1 MLIRGERPSDE
12 SAIHDLTVRAFKP
25 MSYSDG
31 TEASI
36 IRLLRQSGHLTLSI
50 VAEDHGTIIGHVAFS
65 PVTIDGVHGGWFGLG
80 PIAVEPARQR
90 SGIGKALIF
99 KGLETLKERGAAGV
113 ALIGDPSVY
122 SCAGFERD
130 GTLHY
135 KDIDTRFVLRV
146 VFSGPVPKGELRF
159 ADAFERGSANEV

>member
-1 MLIRGERPSDE
+1 MLIRDERPSDE
-12 SAIHDLTVRAFKP
+12 AAIHDLTERAFKP

-36 IRLLRQSGHLTLSI
+36 IRLLRQSGQLTLSL
-50 VAEDHGTIIGHVAFS
+50 VAEDEETIIGHVAFS

-99 KGLETLKERGAAGV
+99 KGLEIFKERGAVGV

-122 SCAGFERD
+122 DCAGFESD
-130 GTLHY
+130 GSLSY
-135 KDIDTRFVLRV
+135 KDIDTRFVQRV
-146 VFSGPVPKGELRF
+146 VFCGPVPKGELRF
-159 ADAFERGSANEV
+159 ADAFERGEGS